1 MNTIVLYDEAV
12 HIPDGINSLAAFRAW
27 AHSDDFPQTGR
38 ICYLDGQVWVDMSK
52 EQIFTHN
59 QVKQE
64 FNLIIGGL
72 VKTRRL
78 GRYFPDGVL
87 LTNDRANLA
96 CQPDGTFVAHNS
108 LKTGRVRLVEG
119 EKEGYL
125 ELEGS
130 PDMVLEVVSASSEE
144 KDTEV
149 LRDLYW
155 RAGIRE
161 YWLVDARGERLEF
174 TILRHESGG
183 YVAARKKGNWIKS
196 RVFGCS
202 FHLAR
207 ELDEGGNPEY
217 SLSVR

>member
-1 MNTIVLYDEAV
+1 MSTIVLYDDEV
-12 HIPDGINSLAAFRAW
+12 HIPDGINTLAAFRRW

-38 ICYLDGQVWVDMSK
+38 TCFLDGQVWLDMSK

-64 FNLIIGGL
+64 FNLVVGGL

-87 LTNDRANLA
+87 LTNAKANLA
-96 CQPDGTFVAHNS
+96 SQPDGMFVANS
-108 LKTGRVRLVEG
+108 TLTRGRVRLVEG

-125 ELEGS
+125 ELDGS
-130 PDMVLEVVSASSEE
+130 PDMVLEVVSTSSEE

-149 LRDLYW
+149 LPELYW

-161 YWLVDARGERLEF
+161 YWLVDARTERLQF

-183 YVAARKKGNWIKS
+183 YVAARKQGNWIKS
-196 RVFGCS
+196 RVFGSS
-202 FHLAR
+202 FHLER
-207 ELDEGGNPEY
+207 ELDDAGNPEY